1 MATQQ
6 PVLEW
11 IGLKSMTVAAT
22 PIVLLPNRL
31 ARQRMCYQTRAIPYR
46 MPTQL
51 LAGARSTCSRC
62 ALSAH

>member
-11 IGLKSMTVAAT
+11 IGLKSMTVA
-22 PIVLLPNRL
+22 VLLPNRL

-51 LAGARSTCSRC
+51 LARARSTCSRC